1 MVWWGQSESLCY
13 KCLFWRD
20 QGQQIAFAILRGH
33 FHLMDCLGASSTCPA
48 VPYHQAFPYWYVW
61 SLKSQD
67 FNLCPKWLAVHLKWY
82 TYNNFT
88 AWCVRCGGR
97 KMQEECEVSFLCMWD
112 WDTVS
117 GGPFFDGGGDGGGND
132 RSNSRYPQANRQERG
147 KRGKQWF
154 SCKHFF
160 NIPSVFSTK
169 SEQLCP
175 PYIFC
180 LSFPY
185 YHGQWPSFSHFQPL
199 QSLLLLVTYD

>member
-88 AWCVRCGGR
+88 AWCVRSGGR

-117 GGPFFDGGGDGGGND
+117 GGPFFDGGGGVGGEMIDLIQGI
-132 RSNSRYPQANRQERG
+132 PRQTD
-147 KRGKQWF
+147 KRGGRGGSNGSLASTSLTFLLYSAQNLSSSVHLIF
-154 SCKHFF
+154 SAFHSHIIMASGPHSHIFSLFK
-160 NIPSVFSTK
+160 VFCF
-169 SEQLCP
+169 L
-175 PYIFC
+175 
-180 LSFPY
+180 
-185 YHGQWPSFSHFQPL
+185 
-199 QSLLLLVTYD
+199 